1 MGPPGESL
9 TFYTILFTKFN
20 QSILKQARMEYGREK
35 KIQENNMKANIIFTL
50 LTAFGLIDHNGKS
63 MQF

>member
-1 MGPPGESL
+1 
-9 TFYTILFTKFN
+9 
-20 QSILKQARMEYGREK
+20 MEYGREK